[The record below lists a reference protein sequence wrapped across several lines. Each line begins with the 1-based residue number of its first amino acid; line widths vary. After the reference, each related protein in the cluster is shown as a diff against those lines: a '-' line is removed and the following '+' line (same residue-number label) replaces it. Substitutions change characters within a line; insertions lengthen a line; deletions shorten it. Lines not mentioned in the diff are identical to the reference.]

1 MPQLGGTVTKWSW
14 FGIAFAIA
22 DFALF
27 GFYISKHEITA
38 ASGFVFGGGL
48 LFAGM
53 LIDPTEFKSVLGF
66 LPFSKRA
73 E

>member
-1 MPQLGGTVTKWSW
+1 MTYKTWIGVAVALAVIG
-14 FGIAFAIA
+14 
-22 DFALF
+22 LF

-38 ASGFVFGGGL
+38 VAGFVFGGGL

-53 LIDPTEFKSVLGF
+53 LIDPAEFRPLLDR
-66 LPFSKRA
+66 LPGRKPP